1 MSDLIERIA
10 AFRAT
15 GETRGLI
22 EAIPYCGFLGFSLKR
37 QDGALL
43 GKLSY
48 ADHLV
53 GNPALPALHG
63 GTLGALLELT
73 AIFQL
78 LAEADTLV
86 LPKTINIT
94 VQYLRSA
101 RPTDTFACSTI
112 TKHGRRVVT
121 ARAEAWQDD
130 RNRPVAIANAHF
142 LVLAP
147 APPPHAAPAPGG
159 SL

>member
-1 MSDLIERIA
+1 VSDLIERIA
-10 AFRAT
+10 AFRDT
-15 GETRGLI
+15 GDAAPMLEV
-22 EAIPYCGFLGFSLKR
+22 IPYTRFLGFSLER
-37 QDGALL
+37 DDQGLIGVL
-43 GKLSY
+43 RY

-73 AIFQL
+73 AVFQL
-78 LAEADTLV
+78 LWQADTLV

-101 RPTDTFACSTI
+101 KAVDTYARSII
-112 TKHGRRVVT
+112 TKQGRRVVT

-130 RNRPVAIANAHF
+130 VSRPVALANAHF
-142 LVLAP
+142 LVIAKEP
-147 APPPHAAPAPGG
+147 ER
-159 SL
+159 